1 MKYVSTRGQ
10 SAPVDFVDACMRG
23 LAPDGGLYVP
33 ETWPQIEP
41 AAPNESYVDVATRIL
56 SGFAGE
62 SLSEADVRGLC
73 ERAYASFSHHSV
85 TPLSQSGPNA
95 FVMELHHG
103 PTLAFKDVAMQF
115 IGQLYDLVLSRRG
128 QRMSVVCA
136 TSGDTG
142 GAAAAAFA
150 GAASVDLYILHPHE
164 RVSPVQ
170 RLFMTTTGAGN
181 VHNLA
186 VDGDFDDCQALVKAM
201 FADQAFATEVSLSG
215 VNSINWARI
224 AAQAVYYATAQA
236 AIGPGR
242 PIRFVVPSGNMG
254 DAFAG
259 YVAARCGLLAG
270 FELVC
275 AVNENKTLA
284 TLLSDGLMQREQA
297 VATPSPAMDISVPS
311 NFERLFFEV
320 SGRDGDTVRRTYEQY
335 RQSGSAI
342 LPDSVRGPLGCTGF
356 SSQVISNG
364 DTLAEMRLFKQET
377 GALICP
383 HTAVATAAERRLAG
397 TDATTVIL
405 STAHAAKFPETVLE
419 ATGDEV
425 LLPKRSAELLAR
437 EEVFERV
444 PNDLK
449 LIKDQIRGHMTA
461 EA

>member
-10 SAPVDFVDACMRG
+10 APAVDFVEACLTG

-33 ETWPQIEP
+33 AEWPQITP
-41 AAPNESYVDVATRIL
+41 AAANESYVEIASRVL
-56 SGFAGE
+56 SAFAGDA
-62 SLSEADVRGLC
+62 LSQDDIAGLC
-73 ERAYASFSHHSV
+73 ERAYASFSHGSV
-85 TPLSQSGPNA
+85 APLNQSGSNQ

-115 IGQLYDLVLSRRG
+115 IGQLYDLVLKRRG
-128 QRMSVVCA
+128 ERMSVVCA

-150 GAASVDLYILHPHE
+150 GSEQVDLYILHPHE

-170 RLFMTTTGAGN
+170 RLFMTTTGAEN

-186 VDGDFDDCQALVKAM
+186 VDGDFDDCQAIVKAL
-201 FADQAFATEVSLSG
+201 FADKAFAADVRLSG

-224 AAQAVYYATAQA
+224 AAQSVYYAAAQA
-236 AIGPGR
+236 TLGSER

-270 FELVC
+270 FEIIC
-275 AVNENKTLA
+275 AVNENKTLD
-284 TLLSDGLMQREQA
+284 TLLESGVMRREQA

-320 SGRDGDTVRRTYEQY
+320 AGRDGELVRRTYEQY
-335 RQSGSAI
+335 KQAGTAD
-342 LPDSVRGPLGCTGF
+342 LPEKVRGPLGCTGF
-356 SSQVISNG
+356 SSAMVSNA
-364 DTLAEMRLFKQET
+364 DTLEEMRQFKQET

-383 HTAVATAAERRLAG
+383 HTAVGTAVARRLPASE
-397 TDATTVIL
+397 ACTVVL
-405 STAHAAKFPETVLE
+405 STAHAAKFPETVFE
-419 ATGDEV
+419 ATKDDAG
-425 LLPKRSAELLAR
+425 LPTRCQTLR
-437 EEVFERV
+437 ERGEVFERIT
-444 PNDLK
+444 NDLGAVKDLIRAK
-449 LIKDQIRGHMTA
+449 LVADA
-461 EA
+461 

>member
-1 MKYVSTRGQ
+1 MKYVSTRGH
-10 SAPVDFVDACMRG
+10 SEPVDFVEACLTG

-33 ETWPQIEP
+33 ESWPQIAP
-41 AAPNESYVDVATRIL
+41 AKPNESYIDIATRVL
-56 SGFAGE
+56 NTFAGDA
-62 SLSEADVRGLC
+62 LSDEDVRGLC

-85 TPLSQSGPNA
+85 TPLTQCGPNT
-95 FVMELHHG
+95 FMMELHHG

-115 IGQLYDLVLSRRG
+115 IGQLYDLVLARRG

-150 GAASVDLYILHPHE
+150 GAACVDLYILHPHE

-170 RLFMTTTGAGN
+170 RLFMTTTGASN

-186 VDGDFDDCQALVKAM
+186 VDGDFDDCQSLVKSM
-201 FADQAFATEVSLSG
+201 FGDKEFAAEVSLSG

-224 AAQAVYYATAQA
+224 AAQTVYYAAAQA
-236 AIGPGR
+236 AIGPDR

-259 YVAARCGLLAG
+259 YVAARCGVLSG
-270 FELVC
+270 FDLVC

-284 TLLSDGLMQREQA
+284 TLLTEGEMQREQA

-320 SGRDGDTVRRTYEQY
+320 AGRDGETVRRTYDQY

-342 LPDSVRGPLGCTGF
+342 LPDSVRGALGCTGF
-356 SSQVISNG
+356 SSAVINNG
-364 DTLAEMRLFKQET
+364 DTLAEMRTFKQLT

-383 HTAVATAAERRLAG
+383 HTAVGAAAERRLPPSE
-397 TDATTVIL
+397 ATTVIL

-419 ATGDEV
+419 ATGDHAP
-425 LLPKRSAELLAR
+425 LPKRCSELKAR
-437 EEVFERV
+437 GEVYERV
-444 PNDLK
+444 ANDLK

>member
-10 SAPVDFVDACMRG
+10 AEPVDFVEACLTG

-33 ETWPQIEP
+33 ETWPQISP
-41 AAPNESYVDVATRIL
+41 AEPNESYVDVATRIL
-56 SGFAGE
+56 SAFAGDA
-62 SLSEADVRGLC
+62 LSESDVRGLC

-85 TPLSQSGPNA
+85 TPLAQSGANQ

-115 IGQLYDLVLSRRG
+115 IGQLYDLVLGRRG
-128 QRMSVVCA
+128 ERMSVVCA

-150 GAASVDLYILHPHE
+150 GAKSVDLYILHPHE

-181 VHNLA
+181 VRNLA
-186 VDGDFDDCQALVKAM
+186 VDGDFDDCQALVKSM
-201 FADQAFATEVSLSG
+201 FADRAFASDVRLSG

-224 AAQAVYYATAQA
+224 AAQSVYYATAQA
-236 AIGPGR
+236 AVGAGR

-275 AVNENKTLA
+275 AVNENKTLN
-284 TLLSDGLMQREQA
+284 TLLTDGLMRRDQA

-320 SGRDGDTVRRTYEQY
+320 AGRDGDTVRRTYDQY

-356 SSQVISNG
+356 SSAVVNNQ
-364 DTLAEMRLFKQET
+364 DTLAEMRTFKTET
-377 GALICP
+377 GDLICP
-383 HTAVATAAERRLAG
+383 HTAVGTAVARRLEM
-397 TDATTVIL
+397 TDAVTVIL
-405 STAHAAKFPETVLE
+405 STAHAAKFPETVLD
-419 ATGDEV
+419 ATGDEAP
-425 LLPKRSAELLAR
+425 LPNRCDALAAKD
-437 EEVFERV
+437 EVFDRV

-449 LIKDQIRGHMTA
+449 VIKDLIRDHMAA

>member
-1 MKYVSTRGQ
+1 MKYISTRGGA
-10 SAPVDFVDACMRG
+10 APVDFVEACLTG

-33 ETWPQIEP
+33 EVWPQIAP
-41 AAPNESYVDVATRIL
+41 AASDESYVQIATRIL
-56 SGFAGE
+56 NAFAGDA
-62 SLSEADVRGLC
+62 LSEVDVAGLC
-73 ERAYASFSHHSV
+73 ERAYASFSHEAV
-85 TPLSQSGPNA
+85 APLNQSGA
-95 FVMELHHG
+95 GTFVMELHHG

-128 QRMSVVCA
+128 ERMSVVCA

-150 GAASVDLYILHPHE
+150 GAKQVDLYILHPHE

-170 RLFMTTTGAGN
+170 RLFMTTTGASN

-201 FADQAFATEVSLSG
+201 FADKAFASDVRLSG

-224 AAQAVYYATAQA
+224 AAQSVYYAAAQA
-236 AIGPGR
+236 ALGPGR
-242 PIRFVVPSGNMG
+242 PLRFVVPSGNMG

-270 FELVC
+270 FEMVC
-275 AVNENKTLA
+275 AVNENKTLE
-284 TLLSDGLMQREQA
+284 TLLRDGLMQREQA

-320 SGRDGDTVRRTYEQY
+320 AGRDGDLVRRTYDQY
-335 RQSGSAI
+335 KQSGAAE
-342 LPDSVRGPLGCTGF
+342 LPESVRGPLGCTGL
-356 SSQVISNG
+356 SSAMVSNA
-364 DTLAEMRLFKQET
+364 DTLQEMQKFKLET
-377 GALICP
+377 GSLICP
-383 HTAVATAAERRLAG
+383 HTAVGTAAARRLA
-397 TDATTVIL
+397 ASEASTVIL

-419 ATGDEV
+419 ATGDPAP
-425 LLPKRSAELLAR
+425 LPAR
-437 EEVFERV
+437 CQTLRDRGEVFERIA
-444 PNDLK
+444 NDLGTVKDLIRAK
-449 LIKDQIRGHMTA
+449 LVA

>member
-10 SAPVDFVDACMRG
+10 ADAVDFVEACLTG

-33 ETWPQIEP
+33 EHWPQIKP
-41 AAPNESYVDVATRIL
+41 AQPNESYVDVATRIL
-56 SGFAGE
+56 KTFAGE
-62 SLSEADVRGLC
+62 ALSEDDVRGLC

-85 TPLSQSGPNA
+85 TPLNQSGPNE
-95 FVMELHHG
+95 FIMELHHG

-128 QRMSVVCA
+128 ERMSVICA

-150 GAASVDLYILHPHE
+150 GAKHVDLYILHPHE

-170 RLFMTTTGAGN
+170 RLFMTTTGQGN

-201 FADQAFATEVSLSG
+201 FADTAFADDVRLSG

-224 AAQAVYYATAQA
+224 AAQSVYYATAQA
-236 AIGPGR
+236 AIGPDR

-259 YVAARCGLLAG
+259 YVAARCGLLTG

-284 TLLSDGLMQREQA
+284 TLLTDGLMQREQA

-320 SGRDGDTVRRTYEQY
+320 SGRNGDTVRRTYEQY

-356 SSQVISNG
+356 TSDVVTNE
-364 DTLAEMRLFKQET
+364 DTVEEMRVFKAQT
-377 GALICP
+377 GGLICP
-383 HTAVATAAERRLAG
+383 HTAVGTAVARRLAD
-397 TDATTVIL
+397 TDACTVVL
-405 STAHAAKFPETVLE
+405 STAHPAKFPETVLA
-419 ATGDEV
+419 ATGDDAP
-425 LLPKRSAELLAR
+425 LPTRCASLRER
-437 EEVFERV
+437 EEVFDRIA
-444 PNDLK
+444 NDLGAVK
-449 LIKDQIRGHMTA
+449 AFIRSNMVA

>member
-10 SAPVDFVDACMRG
+10 SDPVSFVDACLTG

-33 ETWPQIEP
+33 ETWPQIAP
-41 AAPNESYVDVATRIL
+41 AAPNETYVEVATRVL
-56 SGFAGE
+56 RAFAGE
-62 SLSEADVRGLC
+62 SLSEDDVRGLC
-73 ERAYASFSHHSV
+73 ERAYGTFSHQSV
-85 TPLSQSGPNA
+85 TPLSQCAPNT
-95 FVMELHHG
+95 FIMELHHG

-128 QRMSVVCA
+128 ERMSVVCA

-150 GAASVDLYILHPHE
+150 GSSSVDLFILHPHE

-170 RLFMTTTGAGN
+170 RLFMTTTGADN

-186 VDGDFDDCQALVKAM
+186 VTGDFDDCQSLVKAM
-201 FADQAFATEVSLSG
+201 FADKAFAAEVSLSG

-236 AIGPGR
+236 VIGTGR

-320 SGRDGDTVRRTYEQY
+320 AGRDGDMVRRTYDQY

-342 LPDSVRGPLGCTGF
+342 LPESVRGPLACTGF
-356 SSQVISNG
+356 SSAVISNG
-364 DTLAEMRLFKQET
+364 ATLEEMRAFKQQT
-377 GALICP
+377 GELICP
-383 HTAVATAAERRLAG
+383 HTAVGTAAERQLPA

-405 STAHAAKFPETVLE
+405 STAHAAKFPETVRE
-419 ATGDEV
+419 ATGDDAP
-425 LLPKRSAELLAR
+425 LPKRCAELR
-437 EEVFERV
+437 KRGEVFERV
-444 PNDLK
+444 DNDLK
-449 LIKDQIRGHMTA
+449 LIKDRIRGHVAA

>member
-1 MKYVSTRGQ
+1 MKYISTRGQ
-10 SAPVDFVDACMRG
+10 AAPVDFVEACLKG

-33 ETWPQIEP
+33 EEWPQI
-41 AAPNESYVDVATRIL
+41 AAAEAHESYVSVATRVL
-56 SGFAGE
+56 KAFAGD
-62 SLSEADVRGLC
+62 SLSEDDVRGLC

-85 TPLSQSGPNA
+85 APLNQSASNQY
-95 FVMELHHG
+95 VMELHHG

-115 IGQLYDLVLSRRG
+115 ISQLYDLVLSRRG
-128 QRMSVVCA
+128 ERMSVVCA

-150 GAASVDLYILHPHE
+150 NAEQVDLFILHPHE

-170 RLFMTTTGAGN
+170 RLFMTTTGASN

-186 VDGDFDDCQALVKAM
+186 VDGDFDDCQALVKSM
-201 FADQAFATEVSLSG
+201 FADGEFAADVRLSG

-224 AAQAVYYATAQA
+224 AAQSVYYATAQA
-236 AIGPGR
+236 AAGRER

-270 FELVC
+270 FETVC

-284 TLLSDGLMQREQA
+284 ALLTDGVMKREQA

-311 NFERLFFEV
+311 NFERLFFETA
-320 SGRDGDTVRRTYEQY
+320 SRDGETVRRTYEQY

-356 SSQVISNG
+356 SSEVVNNS
-364 DTLAEMRLFKQET
+364 DTLEEMRQFKAET
-377 GALICP
+377 GNLICP
-383 HTAVATAAERRLAG
+383 HTAVGTAAVRRLPETEAC
-397 TDATTVIL
+397 TVIL

-419 ATGDEV
+419 ATGDDAP
-425 LLPKRSAELLAR
+425 LPSRCEGLR
-437 EEVFERV
+437 RRGEVFERI
-444 PNDLK
+444 PNDLSAVK
-449 LIKDQIRGHMTA
+449 GYIRGQMAT

>member
-1 MKYVSTRGQ
+1 MKYISTRGQ
-10 SAPVDFVDACMRG
+10 SEPVDFVEACLTG

-33 ETWPQIEP
+33 ESWPQITP
-41 AAPNESYVDVATRIL
+41 ATASESYVDIATRIL
-56 SGFAGE
+56 STFAGD
-62 SLSEADVRGLC
+62 SLTTEDVRGLC
-73 ERAYASFSHHSV
+73 ERAYKSFSHKAV
-85 TPLSQSGPNA
+85 APLVQSDANQ
-95 FVMELHHG
+95 FIMELHHG

-128 QRMSVVCA
+128 ERMSVVCA

-150 GAASVDLYILHPHE
+150 GTKQVDLYILHPHE

-170 RLFMTTTGAGN
+170 RLFMTTTGAPN

-201 FADQAFATEVSLSG
+201 FADTRFTADVRLSG

-224 AAQAVYYATAQA
+224 AAQSVYYAATQA
-236 AIGPGR
+236 ALGPDR

-270 FELVC
+270 FEAIC
-275 AVNENKTLA
+275 AVNENKTLD
-284 TLLSDGLMQREQA
+284 TLLERGEMKREQA

-320 SGRDGDTVRRTYEQY
+320 SGRDGDLVSRTYEQY
-335 RQSGSAI
+335 KQSGDAN
-342 LPDSVRGPLGCTGF
+342 LPTTTRGPLGCTGF
-356 SSQVISNG
+356 SSTVIRNAE
-364 DTLAEMRLFKQET
+364 TLEEMQIYQHET
-377 GALICP
+377 SGLICP
-383 HTAVATAAERRLAG
+383 HTAVGTAAARRLPPS
-397 TDATTVIL
+397 DACTVIL

-419 ATGDEV
+419 ATGADAP
-425 LLPKRSAELLAR
+425 LPDRCQNLR
-437 EEVFERV
+437 DRGEVFERIG
-444 PNDLK
+444 NDLNAVK
-449 LIKDQIRGHMTA
+449 DLIRAKMIA

>member
-10 SAPVDFVDACMRG
+10 AAPVDFVEACMRG

-33 ETWPQIEP
+33 EAWPQIEP
-41 AAPNESYVDVATRIL
+41 AAPGESYIDIATRIL
-56 SGFAGE
+56 GAFAGE
-62 SLSEADVRGLC
+62 ALSADDVRGLC
-73 ERAYASFSHHSV
+73 ERAYASFSHHSI
-85 TPLSQSGPNA
+85 TPLCQSGPNR

-128 QRMSVVCA
+128 ARMSVVCA

-150 GAASVDLYILHPHE
+150 DAACVDLFILHPHQ

-170 RLFMTTTGAGN
+170 RLFMTTTGASN

-186 VDGDFDDCQALVKAM
+186 VEGDFDDCQALVKAM
-201 FADQAFATEVSLSG
+201 FADQDFAAEVSLSG

-259 YVAARCGLLAG
+259 YVAARCGLLSG

-284 TLLSDGLMQREQA
+284 TLLDQGLMQREQA

-320 SGRDGDTVRRTYEQY
+320 SGRDGDAVRRTYEQY

-356 SSQVISNG
+356 SSQVINNG

-383 HTAVATAAERRLAG
+383 HTAVGTAAERRLPD
-397 TDATTVIL
+397 TEATTVIL
-405 STAHAAKFPETVLE
+405 STAHAAKFPETVQE
-419 ATGDEV
+419 ATGEEAP
-425 LLPKRSAELLAR
+425 LPKRSAELLAR
-437 EEVFERV
+437 DEVYARV

>member
-10 SAPVDFVDACMRG
+10 AAPVDFVEACLTG
-23 LAPDGGLYVP
+23 LAPDGGLFVP
-33 ETWPQIEP
+33 ESWPQIAP
-41 AAPNESYVDVATRIL
+41 AQPGESYIDVATRIL
-56 SGFAGE
+56 SAFAGDT
-62 SLSEADVRGLC
+62 LSQADIRGLC
-73 ERAYASFSHHSV
+73 ERAYARFSHKSV
-85 TPLSQSGPNA
+85 APLNQSGPNQ

-128 QRMSVVCA
+128 ERMSVVCA

-150 GAASVDLYILHPHE
+150 GASQVDLYILHPHE

-170 RLFMTTTGAGN
+170 RLFMTTTGASN

-186 VDGDFDDCQALVKAM
+186 VDGDFDDCQALVKSM
-201 FADQAFATEVSLSG
+201 FADKGFVGEVRLSG

-236 AIGPGR
+236 ALGPER

-270 FELVC
+270 FEMVC

-284 TLLSDGLMQREQA
+284 NLLKDGEMRRDQA

-311 NFERLFFEV
+311 NFERLMFEV
-320 SGRDGDTVRRTYEQY
+320 SGRDGDTVRRIYEQY
-335 RQSGSAI
+335 RQSNSAI
-342 LPDSVRGPLGCTGF
+342 LPESVRGPLGCTGF
-356 SSQVISNG
+356 DVEMIDNQE
-364 DTLAEMRLFKQET
+364 TLAEMRAFRDET
-377 GALICP
+377 GQLICP
-383 HTAVATAAERRLAG
+383 HSAVGTAAARRLG
-397 TDATTVIL
+397 QTDACTVIL

-419 ATGDEV
+419 ATGEDAP
-425 LLPKRSAELLAR
+425 LPSRCVELKTR
-437 EEVFERV
+437 GEVFDRL

-449 LIKDQIRGHMTA
+449 AIQDFIRAKMVA

>member
-1 MKYVSTRGQ
+1 
-10 SAPVDFVDACMRG
+10 MRG

-33 ETWPQIEP
+33 ETWPQIAP
-41 AAPNESYVDVATRIL
+41 AAPSESYVEVATRIL
-56 SGFAGE
+56 GAFAGE
-62 SLSEADVRGLC
+62 ALSADDVRGLC
-73 ERAYASFSHHSV
+73 ERAYASFSHHSI
-85 TPLSQSGPNA
+85 TPLSQSGPNR

-128 QRMSVVCA
+128 ERMSVVCA

-150 GAASVDLYILHPHE
+150 GAASVDLFILHPDE

-170 RLFMTTTGAGN
+170 RLFMTTTGATN

-186 VDGDFDDCQALVKAM
+186 VEGDFDDCQALVKAM
-201 FADQAFATEVSLSG
+201 FADQDFAAEVSLSG

-284 TLLSDGLMQREQA
+284 TLLDQGLMQREQA

-377 GALICP
+377 GTLICP
-383 HTAVATAAERRLAG
+383 HTAVGTAAERRLPD

-405 STAHAAKFPETVLE
+405 STAHAAKFPETVQD
-419 ATGDEV
+419 ATGEDAP
-425 LLPKRSAELLAR
+425 LPKRSDELLAR
-437 EEVFERV
+437 DEVYARV

>member
-10 SAPVDFVDACMRG
+10 SAPVDFVEACLTG

-33 ETWPQIEP
+33 EAWPQIAP
-41 AAPNESYVDVATRIL
+41 ATPRESYVDVATRIL
-56 SGFAGE
+56 SAFAGD
-62 SLSEADVRGLC
+62 SLSEADIRGLC
-73 ERAYASFSHHSV
+73 ERAYGTFSHESV
-85 TPLSQSGPNA
+85 TPLSQCAPNK

-115 IGQLYDLVLSRRG
+115 IGQLYDLVLGRRG
-128 QRMSVVCA
+128 ERMSVVCA

-150 GAASVDLYILHPHE
+150 GASSVDLFILHPHE

-170 RLFMTTTGAGN
+170 RLFMTTTGADN

-186 VDGDFDDCQALVKAM
+186 VTGDFDDCQSAVKAM
-201 FADQAFATEVSLSG
+201 FADKEFAADVRLSG

-242 PIRFVVPSGNMG
+242 PVRFVVPSGNMG

-270 FELVC
+270 FEMVC

-320 SGRDGDTVRRTYEQY
+320 AGRDGDTVRRTYDQY
-335 RQSGSAI
+335 RQSGSVN

-356 SSQVISNG
+356 SSAVISNG
-364 DTLAEMRLFKQET
+364 ATLEEMRVFKEQT
-377 GALICP
+377 GELICP
-383 HTAVATAAERRLAG
+383 HTAVGTAAERALVN

-419 ATGDEV
+419 ATGDDAP
-425 LLPKRSAELLAR
+425 LPKRCAALQER
-437 EEVFERV
+437 GEVFERV
-444 PNDLK
+444 ENDVR
-449 LIKDQIRGHMTA
+449 LIKDRIRGHVTA

>member
-1 MKYVSTRGQ
+1 MKYVSTRGH
-10 SAPVDFVDACMRG
+10 SAPVDFVEACLTG

-33 ETWPQIEP
+33 ESWPQIARARPE
-41 AAPNESYVDVATRIL
+41 ETYIDVATRIL
-56 SGFAGE
+56 KTFAGDA
-62 SLSEADVRGLC
+62 LSSDDVRGLC
-73 ERAYASFSHHSV
+73 ERAYRSFSHQSV
-85 TPLSQSGPNA
+85 TPLTQVGPNT
-95 FVMELHHG
+95 FMMELHHG

-115 IGQLYDLVLSRRG
+115 IGQLYDLVLERRD

-170 RLFMTTTGAGN
+170 RLFMTTTGASN

-186 VDGDFDDCQALVKAM
+186 VDGDFDDCQSLVKSM
-201 FADQAFATEVSLSG
+201 FADKDFAAAVNLSG

-224 AAQAVYYATAQA
+224 AAQTVYYATAQA
-236 AIGPGR
+236 AIGPER

-270 FELVC
+270 FELIC
-275 AVNENKTLA
+275 AVNENKTLS
-284 TLLSDGLMQREQA
+284 TLLEEGVMQREQA

-311 NFERLFFEV
+311 NFERLLFEV
-320 SGRDGDTVRRTYEQY
+320 AGRDGDTVRRTYDQY
-335 RQSGSAI
+335 RQSGAAI

-356 SSQVISNG
+356 SSAVINNE
-364 DTLAEMRLFKQET
+364 DTLAEMRTFKDLT
-377 GALICP
+377 GSLICP
-383 HTAVATAAERRLAG
+383 HTAVGTAAERRL
-397 TDATTVIL
+397 TPSEATTVIL
-405 STAHAAKFPETVLE
+405 STAHAAKFPETILE

-425 LLPKRSAELLAR
+425 PLPKRCAQLMAR
-437 EEVFERV
+437 GEVYARV
-444 PNDLK
+444 PNDLRQ
-449 LIKDQIRGHMTA
+449 IKDQIRGPMTA